1 MQGSDRFSIN
11 SLIDTRSRGSLS
23 SDAEDAQDISGPEDD
38 SAQETRHAVTSFT
51 VKDIL
56 DPHKF
61 NAPKR
66 RPSESDSET
75 ESPSNEESRN
85 NSSWHP
91 WMATT
96 RFNRTQKS
104 NGEYQGHCDKS
115 IEFRGGT
122 FFFRSVASDFP
133 QI

>member
-1 MQGSDRFSIN
+1 MQGSDRFSII

-23 SDAEDAQDISGPEDD
+23 SDAEDAQDISGNEDD

-66 RPSESDSET
+66 RPSESDSEA

-104 NGEYQGHCDKS
+104 SGEYLVHCHKS
-115 IEFRGGT
+115 VESSGET
-122 FFFRSVASDFP
+122 FFLRSVASDLP
-133 QI
+133 

>member
-1 MQGSDRFSIN
+1 MQGSDRFSII

-23 SDAEDAQDISGPEDD
+23 SDTEDAQDISGNEDD

-66 RPSESDSET
+66 RPSESDSEN

-85 NSSWHP
+85 NSSWQP

-104 NGEYQGHCDKS
+104 SGEYLVHCDKS
-115 IEFRGGT
+115 VESSGET
-122 FFFRSVASDFP
+122 FFLRSVASDLP
-133 QI
+133 